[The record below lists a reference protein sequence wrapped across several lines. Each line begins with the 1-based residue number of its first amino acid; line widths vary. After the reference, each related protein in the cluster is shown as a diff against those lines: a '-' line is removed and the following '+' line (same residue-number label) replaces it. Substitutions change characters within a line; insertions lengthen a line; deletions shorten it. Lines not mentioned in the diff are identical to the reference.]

1 MRSSISQ
8 TIDQGIGT
16 TFDAH
21 VMAGYRFLM
30 RYYDTVGNTTNY
42 PSISRITITDTSIV
56 TDVQTSQ
63 RATRSTCLD
72 SAVAPLLQSS
82 WHA

>member
-1 MRSSISQ
+1 MYKSYLGELYDSVSQ

-30 RYYDTVGNTTNY
+30 RYYDSVRGG
-42 PSISRITITDTSIV
+42 SSTDLV
-56 TDVQTSQ
+56 SQ
-63 RATRSTCLD
+63 
-72 SAVAPLLQSS
+72 LLTKRNLEGG
-82 WHA
+82 